1 MEQSVSNLNPKQR
14 REPKQIR
21 NRTLI

>member
-14 REPKQIR
+14 RESKQIR